1 MAYDSSSQN
10 GEQISAITSLE
21 SEFEISALGSLPVNA
36 LLRTASMPLP
46 LSLGFYFF
54 LGFPSYPLLP
64 TGIILD
70 LQEPTSEHAC
80 CNGSCWPALPLQP
93 FTPRIFLARPCAG
106 HPKPASS
113 CGFCCLS
120 SDVYWTELQVPE
132 GWSFL
137 VLPLPSRSCTE
148 LWRGKSRIFH
158 KGLCRLTGFGELV
171 FKSPQL
177 VNLTRGKD
185 DSVSRCLDR
194 EIKSG

>member
-36 LLRTASMPLP
+36 LLHTASMPLP

-54 LGFPSYPLLP
+54 LGSPSYPLLP
-64 TGIILD
+64 IEIILD
-70 LQEPTSEHAC
+70 LQGPTSEHVFC
-80 CNGSCWPALPLQP
+80 KRSWWPALHLQP
-93 FTPRIFLARPCAG
+93 FTPEVFLAGPCAG

-120 SDVYWTELQVPE
+120 SDVYWTRLQVPE

-137 VLPLPSRSCTE
+137 VLPLPSKSYTE
-148 LWRGKSRIFH
+148 LWRRKSRIFH
-158 KGLCRLTGFGELV
+158 KGLCRLTDFRELV
-171 FKSPQL
+171 FKSP
-177 VNLTRGKD
+177 
-185 DSVSRCLDR
+185 
-194 EIKSG
+194 